1 MSELQ
6 RPTTECDFIHKGT
19 QFWFKQM
26 ITKADGSLSALMEC
40 PVTSKLMV
48 CRPHS
53 GWYYVA
59 VAVQKE
65 YENWRFESIVL
76 GDQWYNNNVD

>member
-1 MSELQ
+1 
-6 RPTTECDFIHKGT
+6 
-19 QFWFKQM
+19 M

-76 GDQWYNNNVD
+76 GD